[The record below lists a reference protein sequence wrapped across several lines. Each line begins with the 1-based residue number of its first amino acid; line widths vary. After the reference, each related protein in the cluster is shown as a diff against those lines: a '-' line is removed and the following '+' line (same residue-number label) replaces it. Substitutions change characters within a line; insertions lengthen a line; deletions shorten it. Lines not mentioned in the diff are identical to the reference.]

1 MWCSARIQK
10 YCSARIRA
18 LWHLYVITST
28 WFFSHIRFTHVNVY
42 KMHVYVQFYT
52 YMSPC
57 IFVYVQLHQIIYKI
71 FTSLHTWFVSS
82 LRSAPLREK
91 SCTYTKPKFSYTISS
106 FRIREKV
113 RLYEVVPLRSKIPYW
128 WSTCLPWVEKSICE
142 VDYLILYIVLW
153 LQPLRGH
160 SFHLK
165 SWKSEKI
172 NLKIHVLI
180 RCQWTHQTQSF
191 LSFFSS

>member
-52 YMSPC
+52 YMSPF

-71 FTSLHTWFVSS
+71 FTSLYTWFVSS

-113 RLYEVVPLRSKIPYW
+113 RLYEVVPLRSKITYW
-128 WSTCLPWVEKSICE
+128 CVKKMSMRMLKREVNDAKIQAKASEKS
-142 VDYLILYIVLW
+142 
-153 LQPLRGH
+153 
-160 SFHLK
+160 LK
-165 SWKSEKI
+165 RVVK
-172 NLKIHVLI
+172 
-180 RCQWTHQTQSF
+180 R
-191 LSFFSS
+191 